1 MDMMCKLSS
10 IILFNSIGKNCG
22 QAFGS
27 FSPERK
33 NPTKRPTTNGRI
45 CLASREIEEI
55 QHLEVGEDFKTT
67 PKSFDV
73 ALSVEFDDREALSA
87 FSVHPEYVPVL
98 DLIHEICSE
107 YAVVDMEIESN

>member
-1 MDMMCKLSS
+1 MVKHLVLFRLKEKTPQSSRQLMD
-10 IILFNSIGKNCG
+10 
-22 QAFGS
+22 AFVGL
-27 FSPERK
+27 PEK
-33 NPTKRPTTNGRI
+33 
-45 CLASREIEEI
+45 IEEI

-73 ALSVEFDDREALSA
+73 ALSVEFGDQEALSA

>member
-1 MDMMCKLSS
+1 MVKHLVLFRMKKKTPQSSRQLMD
-10 IILFNSIGKNCG
+10 
-22 QAFGS
+22 AFAGL
-27 FSPERK
+27 PDK
-33 NPTKRPTTNGRI
+33 IK
-45 CLASREIEEI
+45 EI
-55 QHLEVGEDFKTT
+55 QHVEVGEDFKTT

-73 ALSVEFDDREALSA
+73 ALSVEFEDREALSA

>member
-1 MDMMCKLSS
+1 MVKHLVLFRLKEKTPQSSRQLMD
-10 IILFNSIGKNCG
+10 
-22 QAFGS
+22 AFVGL
-27 FSPERK
+27 PEK
-33 NPTKRPTTNGRI
+33 
-45 CLASREIEEI
+45 IEEI
-55 QHLEVGEDFKTT
+55 QHLEVGEDFKLT

>member
-1 MDMMCKLSS
+1 MVKHLVLFRLKEKTQKSSRQLMD
-10 IILFNSIGKNCG
+10 
-22 QAFGS
+22 AFVGL
-27 FSPERK
+27 PEK
-33 NPTKRPTTNGRI
+33 
-45 CLASREIEEI
+45 IEEI

-73 ALSVEFDDREALSA
+73 ALAVEFGNQEALSA

>member
-1 MDMMCKLSS
+1 MVKHLVLFRLKEKTPQISRQLMD
-10 IILFNSIGKNCG
+10 
-22 QAFGS
+22 AFVGL
-27 FSPERK
+27 PEK
-33 NPTKRPTTNGRI
+33 
-45 CLASREIEEI
+45 IEEI

-73 ALSVEFDDREALSA
+73 ALSVEFGNQEALSA

>member
-1 MDMMCKLSS
+1 MVNHLVLFRLKEKTSQISRQLMD
-10 IILFNSIGKNCG
+10 
-22 QAFGS
+22 AFVGL
-27 FSPERK
+27 PEK
-33 NPTKRPTTNGRI
+33 
-45 CLASREIEEI
+45 IEEI

-73 ALSVEFDDREALSA
+73 ALSVEFGDRESLST

>member
-1 MDMMCKLSS
+1 MVKHLVLFRLKEKTQKSS
-10 IILFNSIGKNCG
+10 RQLMG
-22 QAFGS
+22 AFAGL
-27 FSPERK
+27 PDK
-33 NPTKRPTTNGRI
+33 
-45 CLASREIEEI
+45 IEEI

-87 FSVHPEYVPVL
+87 FSIHPEYVPVL